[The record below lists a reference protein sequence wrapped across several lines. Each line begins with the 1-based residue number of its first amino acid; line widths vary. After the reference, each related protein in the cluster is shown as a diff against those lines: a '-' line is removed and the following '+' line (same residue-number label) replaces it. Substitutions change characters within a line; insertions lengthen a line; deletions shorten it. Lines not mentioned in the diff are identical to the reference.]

1 MSLDVVRTPLGLL
14 KILLTV
20 RNNFKKIYVKNIPLL
35 WVFHKKVLT
44 RIVVLKKLG
53 KSFEWMAVGYFSR
66 ESAIVSIPSLQNL
79 PQKYRFKLKGKSKVG
94 NYVLIDEFSFD

>member
-1 MSLDVVRTPLGLL
+1 MS
-14 KILLTV
+14 
-20 RNNFKKIYVKNIPLL
+20 KIYRCCGYFI
-35 WVFHKKVLT
+35 KKVLT

-53 KSFEWMAVGYFSR
+53 KSFEWMAVEYFSR

-94 NYVLIDEFSFD
+94 NYVFIDEFRFD